1 MALALLLMPLG
12 ICAQDNIIT
21 PVLKFVDPN
30 IQASMEEVTTWTMGW
45 STRNGVYPELH
56 NPNQLSGI
64 VYTSSNTGVAT
75 IDDKG
80 TITPVA
86 IGSTTITASFT
97 GNGIFESAY
106 ASYMLTYTD
115 DRNTVED
122 LGFGFSSSTAEVTY
136 GDASVNIP
144 SLNMGKLAGAAITY
158 SSSATGVAT
167 VDASGQVTIVGAGQT
182 VITASFAGNDNTK
195 PGSVSYT
202 LTVGK
207 KEVGLEWGTTTF
219 TYDGSAHV
227 PTATATGL
235 VGNDQCTVTVD
246 GAQTN
251 AGSYTA
257 TASALSNANYKLP
270 AANTMTFTIGKA
282 DATVTFASKSADA
295 KIGQAF
301 TSQTAT
307 TSPAGLSLTYASSVP
322 TVATVDATTGTVT
335 LVATGSTTITATFGG
350 NNNYNS
356 ASDSYTLTVSKADP
370 VDAGISFS
378 SASATATYGDAT
390 VTPPTLNNPNKLSL
404 TWSSSNQKVATVS
417 TNGTV
422 TIVSVG
428 ETEISAGFV
437 GNDSFL
443 PATVSYTLTVGKKEV
458 GLEWGTTTFTYDGSA
473 HVPTATA
480 TGLVGNDQCTVT
492 VDGAQTNAGSYTAT
506 ASALSNANY
515 KLPAANTMTFTIGK
529 ADATVTFASKS
540 ADAKIGQ
547 AFTSQT
553 ATTSPA
559 GLSLTYASSVPTV
572 ATVDATTG
580 TVTLVATGSTTITAA
595 FGGNNNYNSASDSY
609 ILTVSKA
616 DAVEVE
622 LSFASKTVTVTY
634 GDATATP
641 PALSNP
647 LQLPLTWS
655 SSNVNVATIDTD
667 NSIRVVGVGQTVISA
682 TFAGNDEYQ
691 GKTASF
697 TLTVNKAPVTVSFA
711 TKWETVTLGDDFT
724 SPKATTN
731 PPDLQLVYSTSDKRI
746 AKINANTGDV
756 TLKGAGTVRIAA
768 TFLGSDNYESG
779 SAYYDLTVLEPT
791 PTLEPIVKEMD
802 YPMDDEYFVNADGSE
817 IDLSNTIINNILYTL
832 KNQNSPEGDGYD
844 TGEHCIVIN
853 TVTPSSTVN
862 ALLKSG
868 LEPGSTEYA
877 SQFTG
882 MTFLVPQGEGYV
894 IITSQEAESVYLM
907 VKIGVNDPIAINMP
921 EMGDYSIPYK
931 SDEPSYVYMWK
942 GDSNVTS
949 GTRGKKE
956 ALDVRVR
963 KVSYKSK
970 SFNGILQVNNDAAD
984 DLPWYDLNGQRI
996 MRPLKKGVYIHGN
1009 RKVVIK

>member
-195 PGSVSYT
+195 PGS
-202 LTVGK
+202 
-207 KEVGLEWGTTTF
+207 
-219 TYDGSAHV
+219 
-227 PTATATGL
+227 
-235 VGNDQCTVTVD
+235 
-246 GAQTN
+246 
-251 AGSYTA
+251 
-257 TASALSNANYKLP
+257 
-270 AANTMTFTIGKA
+270 
-282 DATVTFASKSADA
+282 
-295 KIGQAF
+295 
-301 TSQTAT
+301 
-307 TSPAGLSLTYASSVP
+307 
-322 TVATVDATTGTVT
+322 
-335 LVATGSTTITATFGG
+335 
-350 NNNYNS
+350 
-356 ASDSYTLTVSKADP
+356 
-370 VDAGISFS
+370 
-378 SASATATYGDAT
+378 
-390 VTPPTLNNPNKLSL
+390 
-404 TWSSSNQKVATVS
+404 
-417 TNGTV
+417 
-422 TIVSVG
+422 
-428 ETEISAGFV
+428 
-437 GNDSFL
+437 
-443 PATVSYTLTVGKKEV
+443 VSYTLTVGKKEV

>member
-1 MALALLLMPLG
+1 MRRTINQPFCIQCLMALALLLMPLG

-335 LVATGSTTITATFGG
+335 LVATGSTTITAT
-350 NNNYNS
+350 
-356 ASDSYTLTVSKADP
+356 
-370 VDAGISFS
+370 
-378 SASATATYGDAT
+378 
-390 VTPPTLNNPNKLSL
+390 
-404 TWSSSNQKVATVS
+404 
-417 TNGTV
+417 
-422 TIVSVG
+422 
-428 ETEISAGFV
+428 
-437 GNDSFL
+437 
-443 PATVSYTLTVGKKEV
+443 
-458 GLEWGTTTFTYDGSA
+458 
-473 HVPTATA
+473 
-480 TGLVGNDQCTVT
+480 
-492 VDGAQTNAGSYTAT
+492 
-506 ASALSNANY
+506 
-515 KLPAANTMTFTIGK
+515 
-529 ADATVTFASKS
+529 
-540 ADAKIGQ
+540 
-547 AFTSQT
+547 
-553 ATTSPA
+553 
-559 GLSLTYASSVPTV
+559 
-572 ATVDATTG
+572 
-580 TVTLVATGSTTITAA
+580 

-970 SFNGILQVNNDAAD
+970 SFNGILQVNSDAAD
-984 DLPWYDLNGQRI
+984 DFPWYDLNGQRI